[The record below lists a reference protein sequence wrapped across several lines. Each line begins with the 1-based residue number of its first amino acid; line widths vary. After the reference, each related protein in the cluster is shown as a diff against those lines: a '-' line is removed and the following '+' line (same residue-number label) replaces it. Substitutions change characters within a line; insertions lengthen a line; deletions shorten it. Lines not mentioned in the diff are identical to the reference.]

1 MRCAKDWILHC
12 MAISNSRTDTG
23 YWMSMKKSKG
33 IRPKN
38 CPFFHTRIG
47 QAMHWKRLFLM
58 KRANLWSWQK
68 MRLRRTMAAAERL
81 FPLLRLFFWEIFVHQ
96 QPLLSFL
103 SPRVVSCIVS
113 AGRNHTMARHHDAK
127 RIFCDSAR
135 NRSRGRG
142 LFQTDFWKG
151 DPLFIRLRVNVRRLP
166 FIKSCSCRVASRSS
180 GDASDFLG

>member
-33 IRPKN
+33 
-38 CPFFHTRIG
+38 
-47 QAMHWKRLFLM
+47 
-58 KRANLWSWQK
+58 SWQK

-142 LFQTDFWKG
+142 LFQPAREFTVG
-151 DPLFIRLRVNVRRLP
+151 NALSEANICELFPDGFLERGSALHKIESERAAFAFHKILQLPRRIP
-166 FIKSCSCRVASRSS
+166 KQR
-180 GDASDFLG
+180 